1 MYLENTHRNG
11 LRLISLASDGI
22 DLGFRMAFMV
32 FVEELERITGR
43 RGEWRNSA
51 NRLQY
56 GD

>member
-1 MYLENTHRNG
+1 MNTYRNG
-11 LRLISLASDGI
+11 RRLISLASDGI

>member
-1 MYLENTHRNG
+1 MVNTHRNG